1 MLRALYCLRRSGHI
15 EDEPDMPELFRQLAF
30 ITAILGG
37 FAITFLSVLLTASA
51 THRMINWIVGVTTA
65 AAACFVLS
73 ALGATFSAVIASN
86 TGSDSL
92 PSDVEALHEPLSL
105 LFLGGTVLLF
115 TVLGMSGWIRSRRL
129 GIATTVIATLGLI
142 GGLFII
148 APFVVT
154 A

>member
-1 MLRALYCLRRSGHI
+1 MV
-15 EDEPDMPELFRQLAF
+15 ELFRQLAF

-51 THRMINWIVGVTTA
+51 THRMVDWIVGVTTA

-73 ALGATFSAVIASN
+73 ALGATFGAVIASYA
-86 TGSDSL
+86 DPL

-129 GIATTVIATLGLI
+129 GMATTVIAALGLI
-142 GGLFII
+142 GSLFVM
-148 APFVVT
+148 APFIVT
-154 A
+154 G